1 MYSKYKMGVFKN
13 SSLFVYK
20 DNVGS
25 CECLSNL
32 WSSTWSLKLQKKIAP
47 GSIPGSGRSP
57 GEGIGYPLQYSW
69 DSLLAQ
75 LVKNPPAMQETWVQ
89 SLGWEDPLEKG
100 TTTAPVFWPGE
111 SHGLYR
117 VAKSQTQLSDFHFH
131 FHTLLIVDQAGYTVK
146 VDIGD

>member
-1 MYSKYKMGVFKN
+1 
-13 SSLFVYK
+13 
-20 DNVGS
+20 
-25 CECLSNL
+25 
-32 WSSTWSLKLQKKIAP
+32 
-47 GSIPGSGRSP
+47 
-57 GEGIGYPLQYSW
+57 
-69 DSLLAQ
+69 
-75 LVKNPPAMQETWVQ
+75 MQETWVQ